1 MKKTIFIL
9 AAAAMSLA
17 ACNKAV
23 LNAPV
28 EYGFIDFNVSSD
40 DVVVETKAVSA
51 EDLNA
56 YSIYCNNSLLGTYG
70 SIKEQVFTKSVGTY
84 SVYAE
89 NMTATD
95 AETGFGALRVASPIS
110 SITVEANETA
120 TATLACVAQSS
131 KLTVTF
137 DKSFTDVFTD
147 YSFEVRKT
155 DSTPRADNNLSLTI
169 TETSAK
175 SIFYNGD
182 VALTYTI
189 KGTHPAQGECTFGG
203 TVTIAKGH
211 SLAVTVKQ
219 STESGGLKI
228 EVSAND
234 SLINDED
241 KNVTV
246 DPYNPSNNL

>member
-40 DVVVETKAVSA
+40 DIVVETKAVSVEA
-51 EDLNA
+51 LNA

-70 SIKEQVFTKSVGTY
+70 SIKDQVFTKSVGTY

-95 AETGFGALRVASPIS
+95 AETGFGDLRVASPIS
-110 SITVEANETA
+110 SITVEANKTA

-147 YSFEVRKT
+147 YSF
-155 DSTPRADNNLSLTI
+155 AI
-169 TETSAK
+169 
-175 SIFYNGD
+175 
-182 VALTYTI
+182 
-189 KGTHPAQGECTFGG
+189 
-203 TVTIAKGH
+203 
-211 SLAVTVKQ
+211 VTVPP
-219 STESGGLKI
+219 
-228 EVSAND
+228 
-234 SLINDED
+234 
-241 KNVTV
+241 NVHS
-246 DPYNPSNNL
+246 P